1 MDNAT
6 QPMPVGK
13 LPVSFEENTLMLKL
27 ARELALDMQPVEKI
41 QENLGV
47 GNAQLERFKTHPE
60 FLRYLHDAMSEWN
73 SAASTPDRVKL
84 KSMHFIE
91 EALPEFFARAH
102 DPREPLA
109 AKTRLLETIGRFAGM
124 GGTADGVVSGEKLS
138 VVINLGG
145 DQTLRVE
152 KSMAPQRSTIV
163 GATVG
168 AIVDAEVVS
177 EPMDEL

>member
-1 MDNAT
+1 
-6 QPMPVGK
+6 MPAGK

-27 ARELALDMQPVEKI
+27 ARELATDMQPIERI
-41 QENLGV
+41 QENLGID
-47 GNAQLERFKTHPE
+47 NTQLARFKAHPE

-109 AKTRLLETIGRFAGM
+109 AKTKLLETIGRFAGM

-138 VVINLGG
+138 VIINLGG
-145 DQTLRVE
+145 DQSLRVE
-152 KSMAPQRSTIV
+152 KTMAPQRGT
-163 GATVG
+163 
-168 AIVDAEVVS
+168 IVDAEVVT
-177 EPMDEL
+177 EELDEL